1 MGIAS
6 RLFELRSSVVSVL
19 RSFKLD
25 LAVQLIGLSDTIDT
39 VLLKT
44 KRRKE
49 PAIERRRRATSKA
62 KTRLYIGA
70 FEERRPS
77 GVAGHRSF
85 TWDHGRRPPPDGT
98 GRQTEDRPRG
108 EFRTP
113 GRDKP
118 TQRKRRPLER
128 RSSDQGNTDTRRTRG
143 HGHGHEDTRT
153 RRTLNNEGRLDR

>member
-85 TWDHGRRPPPDGT
+85 TWDHGR
-98 GRQTEDRPRG
+98 QTEDRPRG